1 MMNGREGKKDNDLFF
16 TCSLVEYIARKTRN
30 RPADIVDYLGITN
43 LEKIYDLADIYH
55 CDNIE
60 DVSDEFIQK
69 CEIPNGD
76 FDNVSVCKYSVPT
89 HWDIGK
95 VYKRLILMIARDEKC
110 GIVDALRKAYHSFVS
125 DLIENY
131 NGSFYYD
138 NPQTIFQTYRN
149 GEVFEE

>member
-1 MMNGREGKKDNDLFF
+1 MNGREGKKDNDLFF

-30 RPADIVDYLGITN
+30 RPSDIVDYLGTTN

-69 CEIPNGD
+69 CEIP
-76 FDNVSVCKYSVPT
+76 
-89 HWDIGK
+89 
-95 VYKRLILMIARDEKC
+95 
-110 GIVDALRKAYHSFVS
+110 
-125 DLIENY
+125 
-131 NGSFYYD
+131 
-138 NPQTIFQTYRN
+138 QTIYQTYRN